1 MKINFFPQLALLNL
15 RKNSRVYLPYILASI
30 GTIMMFY
37 ILCSMAFNDGLGSM
51 YGGGQMTIILRLGI
65 IVVGLFAVIFLLY
78 TNSFLI
84 KRRKKEIGLYNI
96 LGLGKR
102 HLGKMMFFETLYVA
116 LFSIV
121 IGLFL
126 GMLLSKLMLALLLKM
141 VSFPVPLGFSVS
153 LNGILLTSILFGA
166 IYLLALISNLVQVG
180 RAKPVELMSGSQYG
194 EREPKTKWLLALIGV
209 FTLGGGYY
217 IAQTVE
223 ALVKVIG
230 MFFVAAILVIIGTYC
245 LFTAGSIAVLK
256 VMKKSKSF
264 YYRTKNFTSVSG
276 MLYRMKKN
284 AVGLANI
291 CILSTMVLV
300 MISSTVSLYIGI
312 DDTLE
317 TVHPREVMAIRY
329 GENSSDIEGMNRA
342 MDTALSRAG
351 VEERGRLSY
360 RYFDLILTDEGVKD
374 QRYYQAEKYY
384 VYYFLPLS
392 DFNVLEGE
400 SLSLRE
406 GEVIVCGGGYGAGD
420 TFEIPDIGFSAKV
433 RDARPSFSLHHRED
447 DLADMSL
454 HIVVSDFEKAFA
466 DIQAASSTLGSKP
479 YISSIVGADIG
490 RDKET
495 EQLVAYELRAALDEI
510 GLSANITLRSSERFE
525 FVTLYGGLLFLGIF
539 LGTLFSMATAMIIYY
554 KQVSEGFEDKERFTI
569 MQKVG
574 MGLGEVKETIRRQ
587 ILIVF
592 FLPLAAS
599 VVHIAFA
606 FKIITR
612 MLNLLLISNVR
623 LFALCTAATV
633 LGFALVYTVVFA
645 LTARSYYKIV
655 RTQAE
660 AA

>member
-1 MKINFFPQLALLNL
+1 MRRSFFPQLALRNL

-495 EQLVAYELRAALDEI
+495 EQLAAYELRAALDEI

-606 FKIITR
+606 FKMITR
-612 MLNLLLISNVR
+612 MLSVMLISNMR
-623 LFALCTAATV
+623 LFALCTGATI
-633 LGFALVYTVVFA
+633 LGFALIYTVVFA

-655 RTQAE
+655 KA
-660 AA
+660 

>member
-1 MKINFFPQLALLNL
+1 MRRSFFPQLALRNL

-554 KQVSEGFEDKERFTI
+554 KQVSEGFEDKECFTI

-574 MGLGEVKETIRRQ
+574 MGFGEVKETIRRQ

-606 FKIITR
+606 FKMITR
-612 MLNLLLISNVR
+612 MLSVMLISNMR
-623 LFALCTAATV
+623 LFALCTGATI
-633 LGFALVYTVVFA
+633 LGFALIYTVVFA

-655 RTQAE
+655 KA
-660 AA
+660 

>member
-1 MKINFFPQLALLNL
+1 
-15 RKNSRVYLPYILASI
+15 
-30 GTIMMFY
+30 
-37 ILCSMAFNDGLGSM
+37 
-51 YGGGQMTIILRLGI
+51 
-65 IVVGLFAVIFLLY
+65 
-78 TNSFLI
+78 
-84 KRRKKEIGLYNI
+84 
-96 LGLGKR
+96 
-102 HLGKMMFFETLYVA
+102 
-116 LFSIV
+116 
-121 IGLFL
+121 
-126 GMLLSKLMLALLLKM
+126 
-141 VSFPVPLGFSVS
+141 
-153 LNGILLTSILFGA
+153 
-166 IYLLALISNLVQVG
+166 
-180 RAKPVELMSGSQYG
+180 
-194 EREPKTKWLLALIGV
+194 
-209 FTLGGGYY
+209 
-217 IAQTVE
+217 
-223 ALVKVIG
+223 
-230 MFFVAAILVIIGTYC
+230 
-245 LFTAGSIAVLK
+245 
-256 VMKKSKSF
+256 
-264 YYRTKNFTSVSG
+264 

-606 FKIITR
+606 FKMITR
-612 MLNLLLISNVR
+612 MLSVMLISNMR
-623 LFALCTAATV
+623 LFALCTGATI
-633 LGFALVYTVVFA
+633 LGFALIYTVVFA

-655 RTQAE
+655 KA
-660 AA
+660 

>member
-1 MKINFFPQLALLNL
+1 MRRSFFPQLALRNL

-291 CILSTMVLV
+291 CVLSTMVLV

-606 FKIITR
+606 FKMITR
-612 MLNLLLISNVR
+612 MLSVMLISNMR
-623 LFALCTAATV
+623 LFALCTGATI
-633 LGFALVYTVVFA
+633 LGFALIYTVVFA

-655 RTQAE
+655 KA
-660 AA
+660 

>member
-1 MKINFFPQLALLNL
+1 MRRSFFPQLALRNL

-329 GENSSDIEGMNRA
+329 GENSSDIEGMNSA

-606 FKIITR
+606 FKMITR
-612 MLNLLLISNVR
+612 MLSVMLISNMR
-623 LFALCTAATV
+623 LFALCTGATI
-633 LGFALVYTVVFA
+633 LGFALIYTVVFA

-655 RTQAE
+655 KA
-660 AA
+660 

>member
-1 MKINFFPQLALLNL
+1 VSGLRRSFFPQLALRNL

-606 FKIITR
+606 FKMITR
-612 MLNLLLISNVR
+612 MLSVMLISNMR
-623 LFALCTAATV
+623 LFALCTGATI
-633 LGFALVYTVVFA
+633 LGFALIYTVVFA

-655 RTQAE
+655 KA
-660 AA
+660 

>member
-1 MKINFFPQLALLNL
+1 LKINFFPQLALLNL

>member
-1 MKINFFPQLALLNL
+1 MRRSFFPQLALRNL

-351 VEERGRLSY
+351 VEECGRLSY

-606 FKIITR
+606 FKMITR
-612 MLNLLLISNVR
+612 MLSVMLISNMR
-623 LFALCTAATV
+623 LFALCTGATI
-633 LGFALVYTVVFA
+633 LGFALIYTVVFA

-655 RTQAE
+655 KA
-660 AA
+660 

>member
-1 MKINFFPQLALLNL
+1 MRRSFFPQLALRNL

-606 FKIITR
+606 FKMITR
-612 MLNLLLISNVR
+612 MLSVMLISNMR
-623 LFALCTAATV
+623 LFALCTGATI
-633 LGFALVYTVVFA
+633 LGFALIYTVVFA

-655 RTQAE
+655 KA
-660 AA
+660 

>member
-1 MKINFFPQLALLNL
+1 LRRSFFPQLALRNL

-606 FKIITR
+606 FKMITR
-612 MLNLLLISNVR
+612 MLSVMLISNMR
-623 LFALCTAATV
+623 LFALCTGATI
-633 LGFALVYTVVFA
+633 LGFALIYTVVFA

-655 RTQAE
+655 KA
-660 AA
+660 